1 MRTPERIEKDKVKKY
16 LSTITKR
23 QHWPVTG
30 GWGTPALDC
39 IACIHGFYVEIE
51 VKAPG
56 GARTARQDKLMRD
69 TVESGGGVFSGTG
82 DQIIKGISEWL
93 AKR

>member
-1 MRTPERIEKDKVKKY
+1 MRTPERIEKDKVKAF
-16 LSTITKR
+16 LATVTKR

-39 IACIHGFYVEIE
+39 IACINGFYVEIE

-56 GARTARQDKLMRD
+56 GSYTARQRKLMRD
-69 TVESGGGVFSGTG
+69 TVASGGGVFSGTA
-82 DQIIKGISEWL
+82 DQIIAGLKKWL
-93 AKR
+93 A